1 MFEVSDII
9 LKMAKPAFS
18 KASFMSFPYAL
29 RPMSAVASK
38 YSNFFITIPPKC
50 KKYISFQMLSLF
62 AYICT
67 SYNFKLVIKMFGN
80 KDTTLQVDLRK
91 KSSVKDE
98 IIYSNLDIQSCMVV
112 LVVIAGLLLSVISV
126 VAAQAPII

>member
-1 MFEVSDII
+1 
-9 LKMAKPAFS
+9 
-18 KASFMSFPYAL
+18 
-29 RPMSAVASK
+29 
-38 YSNFFITIPPKC
+38 
-50 KKYISFQMLSLF
+50 MLSLF

-67 SYNFKLVIKMFGN
+67 FNNFKLVIKMLGN

-91 KSSVKDE
+91 RNSMKDE
-98 IIYSNLDIQSCMVV
+98 ILYSNLDIQSCMVV

>member
-1 MFEVSDII
+1 
-9 LKMAKPAFS
+9 
-18 KASFMSFPYAL
+18 
-29 RPMSAVASK
+29 
-38 YSNFFITIPPKC
+38 
-50 KKYISFQMLSLF
+50 MLSLF

-67 SYNFKLVIKMFGN
+67 FNNFKLVIKMLGN

-98 IIYSNLDIQSCMVV
+98 IVYSNLDVQSCMVV

>member
-1 MFEVSDII
+1 
-9 LKMAKPAFS
+9 
-18 KASFMSFPYAL
+18 
-29 RPMSAVASK
+29 
-38 YSNFFITIPPKC
+38 
-50 KKYISFQMLSLF
+50 ML
-62 AYICT
+62 
-67 SYNFKLVIKMFGN
+67 GN

-98 IIYSNLDIQSCMVV
+98 IIYSNLDVQSCMVV